1 MARRDRFPC
10 RTPEIRSQR
19 QEISRHD
26 VLKHMQKHSSSE
38 EMHQNTRTQVT
49 YFWHDLVHL
58 HNTHTHNTYTIC
70 VYPEKNI
77 LMLTSQGEIWFF
89 FFPAHFTP
97 VAVLNSRKWRRN
109 INISTYALTLTF
121 LLINTS
127 HRLLFTLRTLCLDQ
141 GCPICSVAM
150 KTCSHTGPFRMRS
163 DAPGLGWDVVVTRVV
178 L

>member
-1 MARRDRFPC
+1 MQNTRDQITKTRNQSARRFK
-10 RTPEIRSQR
+10 THAEAQFIRG
-19 QEISRHD
+19 D
-26 VLKHMQKHSSSE
+26 APK
-38 EMHQNTRTQVT
+38 HQNTGNVLLTRFSSLAQYTHTQ
-49 YFWHDLVHL
+49 YL
-58 HNTHTHNTYTIC
+58 HNLCLSRKKYINANVTGWNLI
-70 VYPEKNI
+70 
-77 LMLTSQGEIWFF
+77 FF
-89 FFPAHFTP
+89 SPAHFTP
-97 VAVLNSRKWRRN
+97 VAGLNSRKWRRN

>member
-58 HNTHTHNTYTIC
+58 HNTHTQYLHNLCLSRKKYINANVTGWNLI
-70 VYPEKNI
+70 
-77 LMLTSQGEIWFF
+77 F

-141 GCPICSVAM
+141 GCPICSVGM